1 MSSKVPKHVSGLT
14 LAELSAINMHLAELG
29 WSEHEYYMA
38 FVPYLTDRVPDL
50 SQEDITWIQNTY
62 NKVRLF
68 DRDMGRHF
76 FWSLG
81 KRFQEIQASRSG
93 MDMPKDILRIG

>member
-1 MSSKVPKHVSGLT
+1 L
-14 LAELSAINMHLAELG
+14 
-29 WSEHEYYMA
+29 
-38 FVPYLTDRVPDL
+38 
-50 SQEDITWIQNTY
+50 
-62 NKVRLF
+62 
-68 DRDMGRHF
+68 DMGRHF